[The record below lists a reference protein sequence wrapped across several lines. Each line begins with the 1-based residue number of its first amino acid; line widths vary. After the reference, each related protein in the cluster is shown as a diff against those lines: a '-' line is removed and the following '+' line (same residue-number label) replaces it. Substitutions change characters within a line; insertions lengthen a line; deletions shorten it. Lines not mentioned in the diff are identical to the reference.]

1 MKTVFINF
9 LRETSFREYF
19 CSFMIGGELLIS
31 MDGIEPKGEV
41 EIRLKEEDGVEFDI
55 EEGGRGGGG
64 EGGAIGL
71 DKISITSVMVLTFIN
86 STVGRD
92 KNKNNRGK
100 KQMS

>member
-1 MKTVFINF
+1 
-9 LRETSFREYF
+9 
-19 CSFMIGGELLIS
+19 MIGGELLIS

-41 EIRLKEEDGVEFDI
+41 EIRLKEEYGVEFDI
-55 EEGGRGGGG
+55 EEGGGGGG
-64 EGGAIGL
+64 GGAIGL

-86 STVGRD
+86 STVDRD